1 MIIISLVNKLMLKKN
16 EIKISIL
23 IPCYNELNT
32 IKEIIKKVNY
42 NLQLYGFNDYEILV
56 VDDYSNDGTSE
67 ILKQISLEKNIKI
80 FSHSQNLGKGAAVH
94 TGIENTTGD
103 ILIIQ
108 DADLEYDPSDYD
120 KLLRPF
126 FEADADIV
134 YGSRF
139 IGGGKYVRI
148 HFFWHYLANKIITFV
163 CNMFTNLN
171 LTDVE
176 TGYKVFKTSCLKN
189 VKLKEKSFSFE
200 PEITIKLAKKKF
212 KFFEV
217 PISYNGRSY
226 NEGKKIG
233 LKDAFI
239 AFKAIFIYSI
249 IK

>member
-1 MIIISLVNKLMLKKN
+1 MLKKN
-16 EIKISIL
+16 KTKLSIV
-23 IPCYNELNT
+23 IPCYNEIYT
-32 IKEIIKKVNY
+32 IREIIKKVIY
-42 NLQLYGFNDYEILV
+42 NLQQYSFNDYEILV
-56 VDDYSNDGTSE
+56 VDDCSNDGTSE
-67 ILKQISLEKNIKI
+67 ILEQINLEENIKI
-80 FSHSQNLGKGAAVH
+80 FSHKENLGKGAAIQ
-94 TGIENTTGD
+94 TGIKNITGD

-108 DADLEYDPSDYD
+108 DADLEYDPSDYE

-126 FEADADIV
+126 FEADADVV

-176 TGYKVFKTSCLKN
+176 TGYKLFKNSCLKN
-189 VKLKEKSFSFE
+189 IELKEKSFSFE

-217 PISYNGRSY
+217 PITYNGRSY

-239 AFKAIFIYSI
+239 AFKAIFIYSL
-249 IK
+249 KR

>member
-1 MIIISLVNKLMLKKN
+1 MIDKSNFKL
-16 EIKISIL
+16 SIL
-23 IPCYNELNT
+23 IPCYNEVNT
-32 IKEIIKKVNY
+32 IDKIVQKVLDSIKENNLTHFEVII
-42 NLQLYGFNDYEILV
+42 
-56 VDDYSNDGTSE
+56 VDDFSNDGT
-67 ILKQISLEKNIKI
+67 LKKLENLKDNNIKI
-80 FSHSQNLGKGAAVH
+80 FYHNCNLGKGAALQ
-94 TGIENTTGD
+94 TGIKNVSGD
-103 ILIIQ
+103 IIIIQ
-108 DADLEYDPSDYD
+108 DADLEYDPFDYE
-120 KLLRPF
+120 KLLLPF
-126 FEADADIV
+126 FETGADVV

-139 IGGGKYVRI
+139 LGGGKYVRI

-249 IK
+249 TK